1 MRVLT
6 SEHKCL
12 RLVVVELRSP
22 ADRQVSEEG
31 VNPPLLAPPNHATLK
46 MFGAAR
52 EPYSTASL
60 ARCFFR
66 PFQTS
71 LWSCRTYWLKEYTGP
86 A

>member
-1 MRVLT
+1 MHDAFV
-6 SEHKCL
+6 SCAA
-12 RLVVVELRSP
+12 VVALRS
-22 ADRQVSEEG
+22 AART
-31 VNPPLLAPPNHATLK
+31 AKHATLK

-71 LWSCRTYWLKEYTGP
+71 L
-86 A
+86 

>member
-1 MRVLT
+1 MP
-6 SEHKCL
+6 SF
-12 RLVVVELRSP
+12 P
-22 ADRQVSEEG
+22 ARWWHYGPLFARQ
-31 VNPPLLAPPNHATLK
+31 NHATLK

-71 LWSCRTYWLKEYTGP
+71 L
-86 A
+86 